1 MYLFIPSSAD
11 MGRPKH
17 KLPTL
22 RHHAASG
29 QAFILF
35 HGVTIYLGHAG
46 SAEAAAA
53 YQSILANITK
63 SGEAVILPVENR
75 PKMTVGTLVNEY
87 LSNLPKNYPAG
98 SGEPKMI
105 NLAIRWLLRPEFAV
119 GHAESF
125 TPAKFLELRQAWV
138 DAGKSILTINKWHN
152 YILNLFRW
160 AAMTDRLP
168 ANVWH
173 SLQTVPKLKPG
184 RSPAKSA
191 KKVDPVPIADV
202 EAVKAVVSDVIRDL
216 IALQIYTGMR
226 SGEVLSMTTRQIV
239 DNVYRPEKHKNKWRG
254 HKREIHLGPQA
265 RAIVARRSAGLS
277 PDDRLFKLRVDSYTT
292 TIDRAC
298 KRAGVAHWHPHQL
311 RHLAG
316 SMVRDKYGL
325 DAAQAFLGH
334 ATAKTS
340 EIYAKV
346 KTDLSKQAAEEIG

>member
-1 MYLFIPSSAD
+1 MYLNTVVFAD
-11 MGRPKH
+11 MGRPKNQF
-17 KLPTL
+17 PAL
-22 RHHAASG
+22 RHHAHSG

-53 YQSILANITK
+53 YQSILANIT
-63 SGEAVILPVENR
+63 STGEAIILPVENR
-75 PKMTVGTLVNEY
+75 PKMTVATVAGEY
-87 LSNLPKNYPAG
+87 LSNLPKNYPQA

-105 NLAIRWLLRPEFAV
+105 NLAIRWLLLPEFAA
-119 GHAESF
+119 GHAECF

-168 ANVWH
+168 ASVWH

-191 KKVDPVPIADV
+191 KKVDPVPMADV

-216 IALQIYTGMR
+216 IDLQIFTGMR
-226 SGEVLSMTTRQIV
+226 SGEVLSMTTRQIA
-239 DNVYRPEKHKNKWRG
+239 DNVYRPDKHKNKWRG

-265 RAIVARRSAGLS
+265 RAIIARRSAGLS
-277 PDDRLFKLRVDSYTT
+277 PDDRLFSLRVDSYTT

-298 KRAGVAHWHPHQL
+298 KRAGVPHWHPHQL

-316 SMVRDKYGL
+316 SRVRDAYGL

>member
-1 MYLFIPSSAD
+1 MYSVIDVFAD

-17 KLPTL
+17 SVPTL
-22 RHHAASG
+22 RHHAHSG
-29 QAFILF
+29 QAFVLF
-35 HGVTIYLGHAG
+35 NGVTIYLGHAG

-63 SGEAVILPVENR
+63 SGQAVILPVENR
-75 PKMTVGTLVNEY
+75 PKLTVGEIVNEY
-87 LSNLPKNYPAG
+87 LSSLPKNYPAT

-105 NLAIRWLLRPEFAV
+105 NLAMRWLLRPEFAA
-119 GHAESF
+119 GQAESF

-168 ANVWH
+168 ASVWH

-216 IALQIYTGMR
+216 IDLQIFTGMR

-239 DNVYRPEKHKNKWRG
+239 DNVYRPDKHKNKWRG

-265 RAIVARRSAGLS
+265 RAIIARRSAGLS
-277 PDDRLFKLRVDSYTT
+277 PDDRLFKMRVDSYTT

-298 KRAGVAHWHPHQL
+298 KRAGVTHWHPHQL

-346 KTDLSKQAAEEIG
+346 KTDLSRQAAEEIG